1 MNNYEV
7 SAMIEDE
14 IPAIKKEIASKT
26 IGNANAV
33 MLILAR
39 YTRKMISLHD
49 LPAVVKCMHLV
60 DKIYN
65 KGNAIVKNAVENV
78 FIYSFSG
85 IRVCCNKAEWTVI
98 QAKMPMT
105 LYSVYVR
112 QIYKSGI

>member
-7 SAMIEDE
+7 SAIIGDE
-14 IPAIKKEIASKT
+14 IPAIKDEITSKT

-33 MLILAR
+33 MLILSR
-39 YTRKMISLHD
+39 YTKKMINLHD
-49 LPAVVKCMHLV
+49 LPAIVKCMNVV

-65 KGNAIVKNAVENV
+65 KGNTIVKNAVENV
-78 FIYSFSG
+78 FIYSFSS
-85 IRVCCNKAEWTVI
+85 IRTCCNKAEWSLI

-105 LYSVYVR
+105 LYSIYVR